1 MPTSDGITAA
11 AGSDGI
17 SSCLTGRPLLPRLDH
32 GQPRTLAGVGGETAT
47 LPATQFKM
55 LSLISRVTVFQ
66 AYLPCYAGVH

>member
-17 SSCLTGRPLLPRLDH
+17 PSCLRGQPLLPCLDR
-32 GQPRTLAGVGGETAT
+32 GRPSTLAGVGGETAT
-47 LPATQFKM
+47 LPATQFKI
-55 LSLISRVTVFQ
+55 LSLISRDTIFQ